1 MIVVVEGISASGKT
15 TWCREHAAGFTVS
28 ETGPRDDAPDAT
40 LNATAAARFWV
51 EQGER
56 RWRAACAI
64 ERSRGIAVCDT
75 DPIKLHY
82 VWSLWQIGVAVE
94 RVWQAERVATRDA
107 IADGRIG
114 FADAYL
120 MKPID
125 PRRARQQR
133 DADPTRS
140 RRNFELHVKLLEP
153 LMMWY
158 RALEAILPGAVTW
171 DLPEDGFAHLLDQG
185 DRRIA
190 DSVLIFDQI
199 IHLLPP

>member
-1 MIVVVEGISASGKT
+1 MCAN
-15 TWCREHAAGFTVS
+15 
-28 ETGPRDDAPDAT
+28 AT

-56 RWRAACAI
+56 RWQTACAI
-64 ERSRGIAVCDT
+64 ERSQGVAVCDA

-82 VWSLWQIGVAVE
+82 IWSVWQIGVAAE
-94 RVWQAERVATRDA
+94 RVWQAELVATREA
-107 IADGRIG
+107 IAACRIG

-120 MKPID
+120 VKPID

-153 LMMWY
+153 LMTWY
-158 RALEAILPGAVTW
+158 RALEAVLPGAVIW
-171 DLPEDGFAHLLDQG
+171 DLPENGLTHLSHRS
-185 DRRIA
+185 DRQIA
-190 DSVLIFDQI
+190 DSVLLFDQMI
-199 IHLLPP
+199 DLLSSETRRAPAMEIMLPRGTAVAPRPRCLSDA

>member
-15 TWCREHAAGFTVS
+15 TWCRRHAAGFTVS

-40 LNATAAARFWV
+40 LNVTAAARFWV

-56 RWRAACAI
+56 RWQAACAI

-82 VWSLWQIGVAVE
+82 IWSLWQIGVAIE

-120 MKPID
+120 VKPID

-153 LMMWY
+153 LMTWY
-158 RALEAILPGAVTW
+158 RALEAVLPGAVTW
-171 DLPEDGFAHLLDQG
+171 DLPKDGLAHLSDQG

-190 DSVLIFDQI
+190 DSVLIFDQM
-199 IHLLPP
+199 IHLLPS